1 MSTNHHEG
9 DTIMTEQDILA
20 GLGEI
25 IEEITDHPASEVAL
39 DKSFEE
45 LEIDS
50 LTMVEVIASVEDKYD
65 LKVSDEQLKDLTTVQ
80 DVVSFIGKNAGSSA

>member
-1 MSTNHHEG
+1 
-9 DTIMTEQDILA
+9 MTEQDILA